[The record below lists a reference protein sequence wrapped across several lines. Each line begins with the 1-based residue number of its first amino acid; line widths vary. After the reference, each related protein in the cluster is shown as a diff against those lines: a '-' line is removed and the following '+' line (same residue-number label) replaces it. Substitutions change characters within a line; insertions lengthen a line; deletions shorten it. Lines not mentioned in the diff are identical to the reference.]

1 MFPLSIYFTFFL
13 VKNVKLIYLLHFS
26 MIIITSVNNS
36 RNRDIS
42 LTSVR
47 CLFCQL
53 QYVMCDFL
61 RSKSF
66 VPQCNN
72 TISGAKSTIQPLTWW
87 LPSVVAPGIDF
98 TVVTYFVLFFIL
110 YGYMFLT
117 MESPTINNLFVIW
130 WDCCDI
136 FLAFFFS
143 DLLVLLMQSSK
154 SDETK
159 LFSAGSVSSSIYKV
173 IRPILNF
180 FLFFFYDKISQA
192 PNSTKKHYKALK
204 STKKY

>member
-36 RNRDIS
+36 RKRDIS

-72 TISGAKSTIQPLTWW
+72 TISGAKINHTTFDM
-87 LPSVVAPGIDF
+87 VAPLCCCSRNRF
-98 TVVTYFVLFFIL
+98 YRCNVLCTFLHFIWL
-110 YGYMFLT
+110 YVF
-117 MESPTINNLFVIW
+117 NN
-130 WDCCDI
+130 
-136 FLAFFFS
+136 
-143 DLLVLLMQSSK
+143 
-154 SDETK
+154 
-159 LFSAGSVSSSIYKV
+159 GVSY
-173 IRPILNF
+173 N
-180 FLFFFYDKISQA
+180 
-192 PNSTKKHYKALK
+192 
-204 STKKY
+204 